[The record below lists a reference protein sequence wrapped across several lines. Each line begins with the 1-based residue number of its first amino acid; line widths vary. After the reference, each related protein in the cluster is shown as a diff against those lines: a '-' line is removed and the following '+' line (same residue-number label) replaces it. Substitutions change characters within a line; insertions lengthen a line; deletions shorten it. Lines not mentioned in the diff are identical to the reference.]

1 MARDGPVMAGHG
13 WRPRAQRP
21 DPVPLGGGCACGNPH
36 RVLCHARTKAR
47 AARLRN
53 RAPSAD
59 PVTSLVH
66 RPFQDLVAV
75 PCVAR
80 HGPRVDLAATEPDR
94 PGRIHPW
101 LWLHA
106 LLAAMP

>member
-1 MARDGPVMAGHG
+1 VRSDRIPSLLVADAL
-13 WRPRAQRP
+13 A
-21 DPVPLGGGCACGNPH
+21 AI
-36 RVLCHARTKAR
+36 RTEYSAEREQKAR

-59 PVTSLVH
+59 AVTSLVH

-80 HGPRVDLAATEPDR
+80 HGPVVDLAATELDR
-94 PGRIHPW
+94 AGRITPV
-101 LWLHA
+101 LWQRG
-106 LLAAMP
+106 